1 MLVDWWS
8 SDRLEIL
15 MLDHG
20 PTGIFVIYCMQV
32 KITNTIEERKEGSVG
47 EKRVGKRKDR
57 EVEVS
62 KLRIKLLLFNFNQV

>member
-1 MLVDWWS
+1 
-8 SDRLEIL
+8 
-15 MLDHG
+15 
-20 PTGIFVIYCMQV
+20 MQV